1 MNISGKQRVL
11 GLDAFRT
18 IAIVGVTLFHMFPT
32 ILPGGYFGVSMFFVL
47 TGYLLAFTCERERLD
62 GRFSLLNY
70 YWKRFKRI
78 YPSLIIVLL
87 STIGVYHFL
96 APKVIEA
103 VRPEIISVLLGYNN
117 WWQIFQHADYFAKIN
132 NNSPFT
138 HLWFMGIELQY
149 YLCWPIL
156 FLIYDLFAELGLR
169 KAGIGFVT
177 ILGIGFSVLMPV
189 MYHYNLDITRLY
201 YGTDSRVYALLFGA
215 VLGLIH
221 AGRQI
226 KTVNIKDDTFL
237 DLLKFTIFGLCLGV
251 TCIAY
256 KLLDGQNPLVY
267 QGGMIVMTLIFC
279 LMIVFIAD
287 DKLGLGRYLEN
298 PLFNWIGK
306 HSYGI
311 FLWQYPVIF
320 LFNYLEWNKMP
331 TAPLI
336 EFAAILLLT
345 MWSDSVSE
353 SLMRRQLPSIG
364 KRMILTQGMLFLTI
378 TFVGTILMGFGC
390 RSLVVSAKV
399 KTDTVELKTRI
410 EANKTKVEEQNKK
423 NKAELALQI
432 QQEIVTQSVYEEPKK
447 QNSNKKVD
455 LNGVSFIGDSIM
467 LDAADEIQ
475 RYLPNCYINAEVSR
489 HIYDG
494 LKAIKFFEA
503 QGCLGKTVVIGLGT
517 NEEIGYYN
525 KYKEHLNEILQY
537 LGPYRQVFLINLYDG
552 SGNYEWQR
560 LANEYIKK
568 LSKERSNV
576 EEIDWNSF
584 IAPHP
589 EWLWGDVVHPNV
601 EGSKEYAKLI
611 YENLTGSN

>member
-1 MNISGKQRVL
+1 MNISQKQHIL
-11 GLDAFRT
+11 GLNAFRT

-32 ILPGGYFGVSMFFVL
+32 VLPGGYFGVSIFFVL
-47 TGYLLAFTCERERLD
+47 TGYLLAFTCEKERLD

-87 STIGVYHFL
+87 STIGIYHFW

-103 VRPEIISVLLGYNN
+103 VRPEIISVLFGYNN
-117 WWQIFQHADYFAKIN
+117 WWQIFQNADYFAKIN

-149 YLCWPIL
+149 YICWPIL

-169 KAGIGFVT
+169 KAGIGFIT

-189 MYHYNLDITRLY
+189 MYYYDFDITRLY
-201 YGTDSRVYALLFGA
+201 YGTDTRIYALLFGA
-215 VLGLIH
+215 ALGLIH
-221 AGRQI
+221 AKRQI
-226 KTVNIKDDTFL
+226 KTVNIKDDTFI
-237 DLLKFTIFGLCLGV
+237 DLLKFTIFGFCIGM
-251 TCIAY
+251 TCMAY
-256 KLLDGQNPLVY
+256 KLFDGQNPLVY
-267 QGGMIVMTLIFC
+267 QGGMLVITLIFC
-279 LMIVFIAD
+279 LMLILIAD

-298 PLFNWIGK
+298 PFFNWIGK

-320 LFNYLEWNKMP
+320 LFNYLEWNKMS
-331 TAPLI
+331 TTPLI
-336 EFAAILLLT
+336 EISVILLLT

-353 SLMRRQLPSIG
+353 SLIHRQLPSIG

-378 TFVGTILMGFGC
+378 TFFGTVLMGFGC

-410 EANKTKVEEQNKK
+410 EVNKEKIEKQNQQNKL
-423 NKAELALQI
+423 NLMTQN
-432 QQEIVTQSVYEEPKK
+432 QQEVVPLLQEEPKK
-447 QNSNKKVD
+447 RDSNKKID
-455 LNGVSFIGDSIM
+455 LNGVTLIGDSIM

-489 HIYDG
+489 HIYGG
-494 LKAIKFFEA
+494 LKAIKFFET

-517 NEEIGYYN
+517 NEEAGYYK
-525 KYKEHLNEILQY
+525 KYKEHMEEILEY
-537 LGPYRQVFLINLYDG
+537 LGPYRQVYLINIYDG
-552 SGNYEWQR
+552 LGNYEWQR
-560 LANEYIKK
+560 LANDYIKN
-568 LSKERSNV
+568 LTRERSNV
-576 EEIDWNSF
+576 HEIDWNSF
-584 IAPHP
+584 IASHS
-589 EWLWGDVVHPNV
+589 EFLWGDAVHPNV
-601 EGSKEYAKLI
+601 KGSKEYAKLI
-611 YENLTGSN
+611 YENLIAND